1 MKEAHTTYIKKAAWK
16 HERLTFR
23 PIPNWK
29 VTTLSPHSRFFSGLL
44 ERVSF
49 HETHLL
55 SVFFDVDSDRDGN
68 IPIPQRYVT
77 QLLLKASRKD
87 YPFGTAAEMGE
98 NEVRAE
104 RQKFCLYISPHSRR
118 DHGAGAL
125 ISLQNRSVSIRF
137 LPPSHGLWGSI
148 FSRSFSLSFSALS
161 ILSLGSALCL
171 T

>member
-1 MKEAHTTYIKKAAWK
+1 METRAHHLSTNSQLEGHDSLAA
-16 HERLTFR
+16 F
-23 PIPNWK
+23 
-29 VTTLSPHSRFFSGLL
+29 TLFLL
-44 ERVSF
+44 DSLREFPF

-104 RQKFCLYISPHSRR
+104 RQKVLSVFHRTFREIETRCRGSDFSSK
-118 DHGAGAL
+118 
-125 ISLQNRSVSIRF
+125 SLR
-137 LPPSHGLWGSI
+137 LH
-148 FSRSFSLSFSALS
+148 
-161 ILSLGSALCL
+161 
-171 T
+171 